1 MTQFTDIVMALEEA
15 EFCARTEE
23 CAYAVCAFT
32 EHGRLYV
39 VPLSEAENNTRM
51 RILEIVRDGVKSD
64 VSNATR

>member
-1 MTQFTDIVMALEEA
+1 VTQFTDIVMALEEA
-15 EFCARTEE
+15 EFCARTEK

-51 RILEIVRDGVKSD
+51 RVLEVVRDGHCND
-64 VSNATR
+64 